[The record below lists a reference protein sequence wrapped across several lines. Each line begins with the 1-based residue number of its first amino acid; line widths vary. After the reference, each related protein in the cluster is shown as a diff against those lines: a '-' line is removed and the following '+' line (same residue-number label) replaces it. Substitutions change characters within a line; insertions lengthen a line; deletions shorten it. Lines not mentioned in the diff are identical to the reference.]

1 MNARSLKLSIA
12 MLLTAGAVTTIV
24 PQAQANMT
32 ANYVG
37 GTAAGVFG
45 GDAKTF
51 TIDPAHLTVKESSQT
66 EFQASIDGRYRL
78 PIVPVSARGSVYV
91 NQLSFQAT
99 GTYDMSILPNVGA
112 YIGGGVHV
120 DKFTSPVVQ
129 VGAEARLNK
138 TIVYG
143 GFDYLTRLN
152 TGVAKV
158 GFGYRF

>member
-1 MNARSLKLSIA
+1 MNNRSLKLATAMTIA
-12 MLLTAGAVTTIV
+12 AGTIATIA

-37 GTAAGVFG
+37 GTAAGAFG
-45 GDAKTF
+45 GAKTL
-51 TIDPAHLTVKESSQT
+51 TIDPANLTLKESNQT
-66 EFQASIDGRYRL
+66 EFQAAIDGRYRL
-78 PIVPVSARGSVYV
+78 PIVPVSARASVYV

-99 GTYDMSILPNVGA
+99 GTYDISILPNVGA

-120 DKFTSPVVQ
+120 DQFTSPVVQ
-129 VGAEARLNK
+129 IGAEAKLNK

-158 GFGYRF
+158 GVGYRF